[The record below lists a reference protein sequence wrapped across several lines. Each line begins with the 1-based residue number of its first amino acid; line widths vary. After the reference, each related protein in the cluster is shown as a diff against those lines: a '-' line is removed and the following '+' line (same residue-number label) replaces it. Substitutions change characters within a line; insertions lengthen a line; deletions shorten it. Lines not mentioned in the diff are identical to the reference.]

1 MRFPGGAV
9 GNFYHFGKS
18 GYGFDFA
25 EIDQYHDGKVP
36 KRARGLENSR
46 IKKNQH
52 QDYIDDFIQ
61 LAQETNSKAVLVAN
75 LFVDNNDIL
84 LMIEKLVT
92 NNIEVVGV
100 ELGSELSN
108 RSYFTK
114 GYTIEDYIVSAK
126 RCSKK
131 IKDKYP
137 NLKTAVVVAPL
148 GKRKGHRHNVWN
160 EKLSKL
166 DFYDAII
173 IHSYAKVIN
182 GKDKEG
188 QMVFE
193 EAEGKNK
200 TEAFEIYKNRA
211 IDYLTN
217 EYPKQVQEYVRIFN
231 KPIWV
236 TEWNLQMSKTTGN
249 TLLQSLFVANY
260 LLELLSSP
268 DLKNNFT
275 FSFSSNKKLGIL
287 GGVAAA
293 IAIIVIVGFT
303 AINTPIDSTVS
314 STASNPLLVNI
325 DQTTYQRADIISISG
340 DTNSYTKSVEL
351 SIENTNGVKIWKE
364 IINPKNDGQF
374 STLIIAG
381 GGGWENNGVYTLK
394 AVQDDLAS
402 EIEFKI
408 IA

>member
-1 MRFPGGAV
+1 MTFITDLDDLIRHHHGDV
-9 GNFYHFGKS
+9 KKLREIRDTIRHDNFITTEDKNYVESLITMH
-18 GYGFDFA
+18 
-25 EIDQYHDGKVP
+25 
-36 KRARGLENSR
+36 L
-46 IKKNQH
+46 KNQPL
-52 QDYIDDFIQ
+52 DK
-61 LAQETNSKAVLVAN
+61 S
-75 LFVDNNDIL
+75 
-84 LMIEKLVT
+84 
-92 NNIEVVGV
+92 
-100 ELGSELSN
+100 LS
-108 RSYFTK
+108 R
-114 GYTIEDYIVSAK
+114 K
-126 RCSKK
+126 RPDTK
-131 IKDKYP
+131 IK
-137 NLKTAVVVAPL
+137 L
-148 GKRKGHRHNVWN
+148 
-160 EKLSKL
+160 
-166 DFYDAII
+166 
-173 IHSYAKVIN
+173 
-182 GKDKEG
+182 
-188 QMVFE
+188 Q
-193 EAEGKNK
+193 
-200 TEAFEIYKNRA
+200 
-211 IDYLTN
+211 
-217 EYPKQVQEYVRIFN
+217 PK
-231 KPIWV
+231 P
-236 TEWNLQMSKTTGN
+236 T
-249 TLLQSLFVANY
+249 
-260 LLELLSSP
+260 LSSP

-275 FSFSSNKKLGIL
+275 FNFSSNKKLGIL